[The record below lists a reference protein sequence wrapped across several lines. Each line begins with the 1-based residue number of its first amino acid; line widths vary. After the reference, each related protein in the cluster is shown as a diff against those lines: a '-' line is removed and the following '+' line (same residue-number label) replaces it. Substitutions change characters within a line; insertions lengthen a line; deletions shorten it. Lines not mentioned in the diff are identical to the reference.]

1 MIVARMWS
9 KRLAPC
15 TVVVVALAS
24 SSSID
29 AKRVMRPRTIAEL
42 CGGPLAWGALAK
54 CVTEHGVKQLDTPH
68 TTITTIND
76 EHASYL
82 FARDPDGKW
91 WYAHTYPKLGY
102 TVLSRTDDKIQ
113 GRRVDRIEAR
123 YRLELGGRVGRSD
136 TVLQKIAILCR
147 VHSCT
152 DMVYECTRMQDGRAT
167 ETFIGTIEPDGDW
180 FHVVGDHS
188 QAGSMCR

>member
-1 MIVARMWS
+1 M
-9 KRLAPC
+9 RLAVC
-15 TVVVVALAS
+15 LVAVALVS
-24 SSSID
+24 SSPPIE

-42 CGGPLAWGALAK
+42 CRGPLTWTALAK
-54 CVTEHGVKQLDTPH
+54 CVTEHGVKQLDKPE
-68 TTITTIND
+68 TTMTTIND
-76 EHASYL
+76 DHGSYL

-91 WYAHTYPKLGY
+91 WFAHTYPKLGY
-102 TVLSRTDDKIQ
+102 TVLSRSDDNIHGK
-113 GRRVDRIEAR
+113 RVDRIEAR
-123 YRLELGGRVGRSD
+123 YRLELGGRLGRSD

-147 VHSCT
+147 AHSCT

-167 ETFIGTIEPDGDW
+167 ETFIGTIEPEGDW